1 MKEFNTLDD
10 VNFKDKT
17 VILRADINL
26 PMDRETLEIKDDY
39 RIRKMVPTLQE
50 LTRGGARVVI
60 LAHQGR
66 PDRWDFVSLEKHAE
80 HISSFTENKVQ
91 YVDDLVGEEAKSA
104 VQSIEPGGAI
114 LLKNVRSLPYE
125 MENRSP
131 EEHAESELVSELSP
145 LVDLYVNDAF
155 AAAHR
160 SHCSLTGF
168 PYDLPSAAGR
178 LMEKELE
185 TLSNLFENPKR
196 PCVFL
201 LGGEKLSGGIEFIR
215 LVIDS
220 GMADW
225 VMLTGLFANFMLMAR
240 GVDLGDASEKIL
252 EKEVTSRFLE
262 EGEELLWDCGD
273 SIILPHDVAV
283 DMEGTRREL
292 LVGDLPSEFPILD
305 IGSQTIGKLVKVLRS
320 AKTIF
325 FSGPAGMVEREEFA
339 MGTQEL
345 MIATAK
351 SEGLSLIG
359 GGHTAAMARNIQ
371 LSDSFS
377 YVSTGGGALE
387 TYLMG
392 EPLPAVEALK
402 ASLR

>member
-1 MKEFNTLDD
+1 MKEFNTLGDL
-10 VNFKDKT
+10 NFKEKT
-17 VILRADINL
+17 VMLRADINL
-26 PMDRETLEIKDDY
+26 PLNRETLEIEDDY
-39 RIRKMVPTLQE
+39 RIRKMIPTLQE
-50 LTRGGARVVI
+50 LTQQGARAVI

-66 PDRWDFVSLEKHAE
+66 PDRWDFTSLEKHAE
-80 HISSFTENKVQ
+80 CISTFVGNEVR
-91 YVDDLVGEEAKSA
+91 YVDDLVGEEAKSSIRSMRGGEA
-104 VQSIEPGGAI
+104 V

-125 MENRSP
+125 TENRTP
-131 EEHAESELVSELSP
+131 EEHAESELVTELSP
-145 LVDLYVNDAF
+145 LVDLFVNDAF

-160 SHCSLTGF
+160 SHCSLVGF
-168 PYDLPSAAGR
+168 SHVLPSVAGR
-178 LMEKELE
+178 LMEKELN
-185 TLSNLFENPKR
+185 TLSKLFDDPKR

-201 LGGEKLSGGIEFIR
+201 LGGDKISGSLEFIR
-215 LVIDS
+215 RVIER

-240 GVDLGDASEKIL
+240 GVELGKASE
-252 EKEVTSRFLE
+252 EFLE
-262 EGEELLWDCGD
+262 QEMTSELLERGKELLWDCGD

-283 DMEGTRREL
+283 DMEGARREL

-325 FSGPAGMVEREEFA
+325 FSGPAGMVEKKEFA
-339 MGTQEL
+339 VGTREL

-351 SEGLSLIG
+351 SEALSLIG

-371 LSDSFS
+371 LSESFS

-392 EPLPAVEALK
+392 EPLPAVEALR
-402 ASLR
+402 SSR